1 MTTNSNDGPGK
12 TRHLK
17 DTATRCGNK
26 GMRVICVHAADT
38 AFRFSAFLPCS
49 DSPGDNVR
57 IFWCELSGEYGH
69 CLFMGKPGSGRGVTR
84 QQGARV
90 FVARSDVSRL
100 RELYSGDDGEEL
112 AEAIRQNCRG
122 YIRGHVVSSAWVKEN
137 GK

>member
-1 MTTNSNDGPGK
+1 MTINSNCAPGK
-12 TRHLK
+12 TCHLK

-38 AFRFSAFLPCS
+38 AFRFSVFPPCTA
-49 DSPGDNVR
+49 SPGDNVR

-69 CLFMGKPGSGRGVTR
+69 CLFMGKTGSGRSVTR
-84 QQGARV
+84 QLVARV

-112 AEAIRQNCRG
+112 AEAIRQNCRV